1 MSYNPSDKPT
11 VPQLCTELSSV
22 TNWQYFAMHLPG
34 IEMKHIKEIESD
46 CHGIPNRKR
55 FLFDKWLGIHPGAA
69 WSDVRSA
76 LMEMEEVTLATS
88 LVKQPVHHIIDSS
101 PMSLA
106 PPPQQVP
113 SPPQQQQTLK
123 QFTFEEKEEI
133 GIKETLVELHEMFA
147 DIIYEVK
154 TEFTNLVTQQLVQ
167 LQDIVR
173 FAESAINPL
182 QVVKLNASNLKEFFD
197 TLHPYYD
204 FLDCGVL
211 IPIVKKFA
219 GQKLARSL
227 QAHSAKANKLRGTV
241 PIKQLAKDLHH
252 IFIGFD
258 NLPILDVKLETPW
271 VRVAISGLYVLIQ
284 HLLPDAV
291 KKHPQFSLM
300 NNIVIAEGSLI
311 LQYAIRDPSMI
322 DTIIQHV
329 QSNIDLMTLIGVFQI
344 AVDDRYVIHEDEN
357 PSFSFNVSLLKA
369 AEANNNVA
377 VQFLIDIRADVNY
390 QHDDGSTALMLAAGA
405 NNDVGVGLLLAAGAS
420 TDIVNDGLTALM
432 YAVGVNNIDIIHY
445 LLQAGADVNIKKKE
459 GIMALML
466 ACGGSR
472 MPLPP
477 GLHRLS
483 NDYSDAVR
491 LLLSH
496 GADPIAD
503 LDDDVPFSAFHM
515 ACMADN
521 SNIVEVLLTDCNIP
535 PEAVGRGLYC
545 ALLLAAIFTIK
556 LLQPKIPDVD
566 PLAIKLG
573 VACGEGDTETV
584 KSLIEQGV
592 DPNTSIVHGLTPLM
606 IASCCGHIDVVDTL
620 LLQGVD
626 VNKVDDIVG
635 CTALDNT
642 EDDNIASLLKLN
654 GAVHGKQVTPTNK
667 SQGSSAPHLPS
678 FNIHDLIDKPFRS
691 LKQTQQQLP
700 HFNVFIVSIIA
711 IHCCYLLYIVLHF
724 LIKECFKPSVL
735 LNAPDN
741 TILYNCYNSR
751 SADSATWF

>member
-46 CHGIPNRKR
+46 CHGIPNQKR
-55 FLFDKWLGIHPGAA
+55 VLFDKWLGIHPGAA

-76 LMEMEEVTLATS
+76 LMEIEEVTLATS

-101 PMSLA
+101 PKSLT
-106 PPPQQVP
+106 P
-113 SPPQQQQTLK
+113 PPQQQQRVK

-133 GIKETLVELHEMFA
+133 GVKETLVELHEMFA

-182 QVVKLNASNLKEFFD
+182 QVVEFNALNLKEFFD

-211 IPIVKKFA
+211 IPIVKKFV
-219 GQKLARSL
+219 GGKLTRTL
-227 QAHSAKANKLRGTV
+227 RAHSAKASRLRGTV

-252 IFIGFD
+252 IFIDFD
-258 NLPILDVKLETPW
+258 NLPRLDIKLETPW
-271 VRVAISGLYVLIQ
+271 IRVAISGLYVLIQ

-322 DTIIQHV
+322 DTIIQHL

-344 AVDDRYVIHEDEN
+344 AVDGRYVIHEDED

-369 AEANNNVA
+369 VRANNNVA
-377 VQFLIDIRADVNY
+377 VQFLIDIGADVNY
-390 QHDDGSTALMLAAGA
+390 QYYNGVTALMLAAGV
-405 NNDVGVGLLLAAGAS
+405 NNDVGVGLLLAAGTD
-420 TDIVNDGLTALM
+420 TDIVNIDGGTALM
-432 YAVGVNNIDIIHY
+432 VAVMVNNIDIIHY
-445 LLQAGADVNIKKKE
+445 LLQAGADVNIQDKE
-459 GIMALML
+459 GGTALKY
-466 ACGGSR
+466 ACKCVV
-472 MPLPP
+472 PLLP
-477 GLHRLS
+477 GIHRPS
-483 NDYSDAVR
+483 TGNDYSDAVR

-496 GADPIAD
+496 GADPIAEVGD
-503 LDDDVPFSAFHM
+503 YVPLSAFDI
-515 ACMADN
+515 ACVRD
-521 SNIVEVLLTDCNIP
+521 SSDVVEVLLTDCNIP
-535 PEAVGRGLYC
+535 PKSVRRGLYW
-545 ALLLAAIFTIK
+545 ALYNVAINTIK
-556 LLQPKIPDVD
+556 LLQPKIPADVD

-606 IASCCGHIDVVDTL
+606 IASHCGHIDVVDTL

-626 VNKVDDIVG
+626 VNKVDDILG
-635 CTALDNT
+635 YTALDYT
-642 EDDNIASLLKLN
+642 KDDNIVSLLKLN
-654 GAVHGKQVTPTNK
+654 GAVHGNRDTPTNK
-667 SQGSSAPHLPS
+667 SQGSPAPRLPS
-678 FNIHDLIDKPFRS
+678 FIHDLIDKPFRS
-691 LKQTQQQLP
+691 LKQKQQQLP
-700 HFNVFIVSIIA
+700 HFNISSI
-711 IHCCYLLYIVLHF
+711 HYC
-724 LIKECFKPSVL
+724 K
-735 LNAPDN
+735 
-741 TILYNCYNSR
+741 
-751 SADSATWF
+751 

>member
-46 CHGIPNRKR
+46 CHGVPNRKR
-55 FLFDKWLGIHPGAA
+55 VLFDKWLGIYPGAA

-76 LMEMEEVTLATS
+76 LVEIEKVTLATS
-88 LVKQPVHHIIDSS
+88 LVKQPVQHIIDSS
-101 PMSLA
+101 PMSLT

-113 SPPQQQQTLK
+113 SPPQQQQRMK
-123 QFTFEEKEEI
+123 QFTFEEKDEI
-133 GIKETLVELHEMFA
+133 GVKETLIELHEMFA

-154 TEFTNLVTQQLVQ
+154 TKFTNLVTQQLVQ
-167 LQDIVR
+167 LQDIMR

-182 QVVKLNASNLKEFFD
+182 QVVEFNASNLKEFFG

-211 IPIVKKFA
+211 VLIVKKFA
-219 GQKLARSL
+219 GQKLACAL

-311 LQYAIRDPSMI
+311 LQYAIRDPSMV
-322 DTIIQHV
+322 DTIIQHL
-329 QSNIDLMTLIGVFQI
+329 QSNIDLMTLIGVFRL
-344 AVDDRYVIHEDEN
+344 AVDGRYVIHEDGDS
-357 PSFSFNVSLLKA
+357 SFSFNVSLFKA
-369 AEANNNVA
+369 VGASNNVA
-377 VQFLIDIRADVNY
+377 IQFLTDIGADVNY
-390 QHDDGSTALMLAAGA
+390 QDDNDNRYTALMVAAGV
-405 NNDVGVGLLLAAGAS
+405 NNDVGVGLLLAAGAD
-420 TDIVNDGLTALM
+420 TDIADDGGLTALV
-432 YAVGVNNIDIIHY
+432 YAVMVNNIDIIHY
-445 LLQAGADVNIKKKE
+445 LLQAGADINIQDKK
-459 GIMALML
+459 GGTALKY
-466 ACGGSR
+466 ACFGSR
-472 MPLPP
+472 VPLPA
-477 GLHRLS
+477 GTHRLS

-491 LLLSH
+491 LLLSY
-496 GADPIAD
+496 GADSIAAVGD
-503 LDDDVPFSAFHM
+503 GVPLSAFDI
-515 ACMADN
+515 ACIYDN
-521 SNIVEVLLTDCNIP
+521 SDIVEVLLTDCNIP
-535 PEAVGRGLYC
+535 LEAVGRGLYW
-545 ALLLAAIFTIK
+545 ALLYAAINIIK
-556 LLQPKIPDVD
+556 VLQPKIPDVD

-606 IASCCGHIDVVDTL
+606 IASCTCLGHIDVVDTL

-626 VNKVDDIVG
+626 VNKIDDILSG
-635 CTALDNT
+635 TALDYT
-642 EDDNIASLLKLN
+642 KDDNITSLLKLN
-654 GAVHGKQVTPTNK
+654 GAEHRNQVTPT
-667 SQGSSAPHLPS
+667 SQDSSTPHLPP
-678 FNIHDLIDKPFRS
+678 FIHDLINKPFGS
-691 LKQTQQQLP
+691 LKQKQQQLS
-700 HFNVFIVSIIA
+700 HFNMF
-711 IHCCYLLYIVLHF
+711 
-724 LIKECFKPSVL
+724 
-735 LNAPDN
+735 
-741 TILYNCYNSR
+741 
-751 SADSATWF
+751 

>member
-22 TNWQYFAMHLPG
+22 TNWQYFAMYLPG
-34 IEMKHIKEIESD
+34 IEMKHIKEIESN
-46 CHGIPNRKR
+46 CHDIPNRKR
-55 FLFDKWLGIHPGAA
+55 VLFDKWLGIHPGAA

-76 LMEMEEVTLATS
+76 LTEMEEVTLATS
-88 LVKQPVHHIIDSS
+88 LVKQPVQHIIDSS
-101 PMSLA
+101 PMSLT

-113 SPPQQQQTLK
+113 SPPQQQQRVK
-123 QFTFEEKEEI
+123 QFTFEKKEEI
-133 GIKETLVELHEMFA
+133 GVKETLIELYEMFI

-154 TEFTNLVTQQLVQ
+154 TEFTNLITQQLVQ

-173 FAESAINPL
+173 FAESAVNPL
-182 QVVKLNASNLKEFFD
+182 QVVKFNASNLQEFFD

-204 FLDCGVL
+204 FLDCEVL
-211 IPIVKKFA
+211 ILIVKKFA
-219 GQKLARSL
+219 GQKLACSL
-227 QAHSAKANKLRGTV
+227 QAHSAKANKLRETV

-258 NLPILDVKLETPW
+258 NLPTLDVKLETPW

-322 DTIIQHV
+322 DAIIQHL
-329 QSNIDLMTLIGVFQI
+329 QSNIDLMTLIGVFQL
-344 AVDDRYVIHEDEN
+344 AVDGRYVIKKDEN

-369 AEANNNVA
+369 AEASNNVA
-377 VQFLIDIRADVNY
+377 VQFLIDIGADVNY
-390 QHDDGSTALMLAAGA
+390 QYDNGATALMVAAAA

-420 TDIVNDGLTALM
+420 TDIVNDNGNTALI
-432 YAVGVNNIDIIHY
+432 YAVLVNNTDSIDY
-445 LLQAGADVNIKKKE
+445 LLQAGADINIHNKK
-459 GIMALML
+459 GSTAFIL
-466 ACGGSR
+466 ACGSNR
-472 MPLPP
+472 IPP
-477 GLHRLS
+477 SVHRLS
-483 NDYSDAVR
+483 NDCSDAVR

-496 GADPIAD
+496 GADPIAAVGD
-503 LDDDVPFSAFHM
+503 GVPLSAFDI
-515 ACMADN
+515 ACAYDN
-521 SNIVEVLLTDCNIP
+521 SDMVEMLLTDCNIA
-535 PEAVGRGLYC
+535 PEAIGRGLYW
-545 ALLLAAIFTIK
+545 ALLCAAINTIK

-573 VACGEGDTETV
+573 VACCEGDTETV

-606 IASCCGHIDVVDTL
+606 IASRYGHIDVVDTL

-626 VNKVDDIVG
+626 INKVDDILG
-635 CTALDNT
+635 YTALDYSNY
-642 EDDNIASLLKLN
+642 DNIASLLKLN
-654 GAVHGKQVTPTNK
+654 GAVHGNQVTPTEGQVTPTNK

-678 FNIHDLIDKPFRS
+678 FIHDLINKPFRS
-691 LKQTQQQLP
+691 IKQTQQQLP
-700 HFNVFIVSIIA
+700 HFNVF
-711 IHCCYLLYIVLHF
+711 
-724 LIKECFKPSVL
+724 
-735 LNAPDN
+735 
-741 TILYNCYNSR
+741 
-751 SADSATWF
+751 